1 MAKGTLI
8 AAMNMGRAAEDEF
21 NDWYDTEHVPERSRV
36 AGFLNCQR
44 WIGADDANVSV
55 ATYDLCALSVLQS
68 PAYRA
73 IAYEN
78 LSPWSKRVVG
88 RCERLLRFE
97 GSQTLPG
104 DAAAPGAAQAL
115 LLNAMNAAPEHEADF
130 NRWYDE
136 EHIPALAAV
145 PWIPQTTGCG
155 SAAMGPKGSAGISK
169 ASATVSSA
177 QPVQKSSPSAARIT
191 ARMASS
197 FAMVSQ
203 ASASSRRVRAPTRLE
218 PGCAASVM
226 RASGPSTSNRMV

>member
-1 MAKGTLI
+1 MANGLLI
-8 AAMNMGRAAEDEF
+8 AAFNYRNVARDEF

-55 ATYDLCALSVLQS
+55 ATYDLSALSVLQS

-73 IAYEN
+73 IAYDN
-78 LSPWSKRVVG
+78 LSPWSQRVVG

-145 PWIPQTTGCG
+145 PGVLC
-155 SAAMGPKGSAGISK
+155 
-169 ASATVSSA
+169 
-177 QPVQKSSPSAARIT
+177 AR
-191 ARMASS
+191 R
-197 FAMVSQ
+197 F
-203 ASASSRRVRAPTRLE
+203 R
-218 PGCAASVM
+218 AASTTLQKYVALYHMESPEVCSTQAWTKAVDTPWTQKIRPHM
-226 RASGPSTSNRMV
+226 RDRLRIVCKAYRRER

>member
-1 MAKGTLI
+1 MANGLLI
-8 AAMNMGRAAEDEF
+8 AAFNYRNVARDEF

-55 ATYDLCALSVLQS
+55 ATYDLSAVLQS

-104 DAAAPGAAQAL
+104 DAAAPSAARAL

-145 PWIPQTTGCG
+145 PGVLC
-155 SAAMGPKGSAGISK
+155 
-169 ASATVSSA
+169 
-177 QPVQKSSPSAARIT
+177 AR
-191 ARMASS
+191 R
-197 FAMVSQ
+197 F
-203 ASASSRRVRAPTRLE
+203 R
-218 PGCAASVM
+218 AASTTLQKYVALYHMESPEVCSTQAWTRAVDTPWTQKIRPHM
-226 RASGPSTSNRMV
+226 RDRLRIVCKAYRREQ

>member
-1 MAKGTLI
+1 MEPDFWASSTSRLEFELL
-8 AAMNMGRAAEDEF
+8 AEP
-21 NDWYDTEHVPERSRV
+21 TTRMR
-36 AGFLNCQR
+36 
-44 WIGADDANVSV
+44 
-55 ATYDLCALSVLQS
+55 

-104 DAAAPGAAQAL
+104 DAAAPSAARAL

-145 PWIPQTTGCG
+145 PGVLC
-155 SAAMGPKGSAGISK
+155 
-169 ASATVSSA
+169 
-177 QPVQKSSPSAARIT
+177 AR
-191 ARMASS
+191 R
-197 FAMVSQ
+197 F
-203 ASASSRRVRAPTRLE
+203 R
-218 PGCAASVM
+218 AASTTLQKYVALYHMESPEVCSTQAWTRAVDTPWTQKIRPHM
-226 RASGPSTSNRMV
+226 RDRLRIVCKAYRREQ

>member
-1 MAKGTLI
+1 MANGLLI
-8 AAMNMGRAAEDEF
+8 AGFNYRNVARDEF

-44 WIGADDANVSV
+44 WIGTDDPNVSI
-55 ATYDLCALSVLQS
+55 ATYDLSALAVLQS

-97 GSQTLPG
+97 GEQTLPG
-104 DAAAPGAAQAL
+104 SAVAPPQASAL
-115 LLNAMNAAPEHEADF
+115 LLNAMNAAPEQEADF

-145 PWIPQTTGCG
+145 PGVLCARRFRAAATTLQKYVALYHMQSPEVC
-155 SAAMGPKGSAGISK
+155 STQAWLK
-169 ASATVSSA
+169 AVET
-177 QPVQKSSPSAARIT
+177 PWTQKIRPHMRDRLRIVCK
-191 ARMASS
+191 AY
-197 FAMVSQ
+197 
-203 ASASSRRVRAPTRLE
+203 RRE
-218 PGCAASVM
+218 Q
-226 RASGPSTSNRMV
+226 